1 MSLQSKY
8 KPVLDLGV
16 EFEMT
21 DSYVKEEDGKLKIGG
36 TTKTQYEKNV
46 IWDKI
51 KELNGGNM
59 PTDLSADI
67 KVDVTDYY
75 HKHTVEKGESL
86 SKIAK
91 HYYKDPMKYMLIFNA
106 NTDVLKDPDM
116 IHPGDVLTIPFEN

>member
-1 MSLQSKY
+1 
-8 KPVLDLGV
+8 
-16 EFEMT
+16 MT

>member
-8 KPVLDLGV
+8 KPVLDLGI

-59 PTDLSADI
+59 PTDLSADL
-67 KVDVTDYY
+67 KVEVTDYY

-106 NTDVLKDPDM
+106 NTDILKDPDM
-116 IHPGDVLTIPFEN
+116 IHPGQELTIPFEN